1 MCKIDDARM
10 RVEACAFSDRTQT
23 SAVSSPLLQQT
34 LVVVSAVQHQ
44 LSLIPHI
51 STFLCDASSEC
62 FVLAFFLFVWVF
74 FFLFRSSFCCNFLFL
89 CILEQLLS
97 CKDGTNNGE
106 LESEVDF

>member
-1 MCKIDDARM
+1 MCKIDYARM
-10 RVEACAFSDRTQT
+10 RVEECAFSDRTQT

-62 FVLAFFLFVWVF
+62 FVLAFFCLFGF
-74 FFLFRSSFCCNFLFL
+74 FFPLPQQFLL
-89 CILEQLLS
+89 
-97 CKDGTNNGE
+97 
-106 LESEVDF
+106 

>member
-1 MCKIDDARM
+1 MCKIDYARM
-10 RVEACAFSDRTQT
+10 RVEECAFSDRTQT

-62 FVLAFFLFVWVF
+62 FVF

-97 CKDGTNNGE
+97 CKDSTNNGE

>member
-1 MCKIDDARM
+1 MCKIDYACM
-10 RVEACAFSDRTQT
+10 RVEECAFSDRTQT
-23 SAVSSPLLQQT
+23 SAISSPLLQQT

-51 STFLCDASSEC
+51 SAFLCDVSSEC
-62 FVLAFFLFVWVF
+62 FVLAVFVCLGF

-97 CKDGTNNGE
+97 CKDSTNSGE
-106 LESEVDF
+106 LEVDF